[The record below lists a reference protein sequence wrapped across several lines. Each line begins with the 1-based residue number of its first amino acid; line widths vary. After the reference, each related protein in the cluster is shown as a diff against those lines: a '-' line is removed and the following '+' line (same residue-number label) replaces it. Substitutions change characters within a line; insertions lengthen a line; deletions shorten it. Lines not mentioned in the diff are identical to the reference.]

1 MSGPASAPDPS
12 VMWGDAGTR
21 IVLVRHG
28 EPEDGPDCGPD
39 PGLTDLG
46 RRQAAAMA
54 AVVGNEAI
62 DAVYVSGQRRAQET
76 GEALAAALGLTAN
89 VEVRVSE
96 FDYGMAHYVSP
107 RAAVHLSDEERLAVI
122 AKMRDPAFAERVRA
136 GIDDIVAA
144 HTEQTVAVVCH
155 GVVIGTIVRHLTG
168 AAELKTRAKHTSVA
182 RLRHRAD
189 GEWELEALNE
199 AHWLAHVD

>member
-76 GEALAAALGLTAN
+76 GDALAAALGLTAT
-89 VEVRVSE
+89 SKS
-96 FDYGMAHYVSP
+96 AS
-107 RAAVHLSDEERLAVI
+107 ASSTTAW
-122 AKMRDPAFAERVRA
+122 PA
-136 GIDDIVAA
+136 
-144 HTEQTVAVVCH
+144 
-155 GVVIGTIVRHLTG
+155 
-168 AAELKTRAKHTSVA
+168 TSA
-182 RLRHRAD
+182 P
-189 GEWELEALNE
+189 GQPST
-199 AHWLAHVD
+199 